1 MNDLTSTQGIVAL
14 AAAGVA
20 VVALLFAVVL
30 AVKLRQLR
38 AAQQVVLGRHGER
51 DLVRHA
57 ERLETAFVELRD
69 WVEEVLRRLDERV
82 GAAEHR
88 LEDALSYA
96 GLVRYDAYGEMS
108 GRQSSSFALL
118 DSHRSG
124 IVVSSILHREQAR
137 VYVKRVRNGE
147 SELEL
152 SPEEREAI
160 DTALG
165 TAGSPA
171 SQAGT

>member
-14 AAAGVA
+14 AAGGVA
-20 VVALLFAVVL
+20 VVALLFATVL
-30 AVKLRQLR
+30 SVKLRRLR
-38 AAQQVVLGRHGER
+38 AAQRAVLGGHGER

-57 ERLETAFVELRD
+57 EWIEKGFVELRD
-69 WVEEVLRRLDERV
+69 WVEEVLRTLDERV
-82 GAAEHR
+82 GDAEHR
-88 LEDALSYA
+88 IDRALSYA

-118 DSHRSG
+118 DSERSG

-137 VYVKRVRNGE
+137 VYVKRVRHGE

-160 DTALG
+160 DTALTPAG
-165 TAGSPA
+165 TPA
-171 SQAGT
+171 S